1 VRALVVADG
10 EPQPSDLEL
19 LATADMV
26 VAADGGAA
34 WAHAAGRVP
43 DLLVGDLD
51 SARPE
56 LVADLEAQGTR
67 IERHAVDKD
76 ESDTELAVARALATG
91 ADEVVLVA
99 ALGGKRVDHGI
110 ANLLLLAVPEWHA
123 RLRIV
128 SGEAVVRALRGPD
141 RLRLDSAVGDLVTLL
156 PLGDDAEGVRTEGMR
171 YPLHGER
178 LRGGRAR
185 GLSNVVEREGA
196 SLSLERGTLLVIEI
210 KTGGEPR

>member
-1 VRALVVADG
+1 MRALVVADG
-10 EPQPSDLEL
+10 EPQPGDLEL
-19 LATADMV
+19 LATADLV

-34 WAHAAGRVP
+34 WAHAAGRTP

-51 SARPE
+51 STRPE

-67 IERHAVDKD
+67 VERHAVDKD
-76 ESDTELAVARALATG
+76 ESDTELAVARAFATG

-99 ALGGKRVDHGI
+99 ALGGARLDHGI
-110 ANLLLLAVPEWHA
+110 ANLLLLAAAEW
-123 RLRIV
+123 RDRVRIV
-128 SGEAVVRALRGPD
+128 NGEAVVRAVRGPGS
-141 RLRLDSAVGDLVTLL
+141 LRLESAVGDLVTLL
-156 PLGDDAEGVRTEGMR
+156 PLGDEAEGVRTDGLR
-171 YPLHGER
+171 YPLHGEP

-210 KTGGEPR
+210 RRGGEPR

>member
-1 VRALVVADG
+1 MRAVVVADG
-10 EPQPSDLEL
+10 EPQPGDLEL
-19 LATADMV
+19 LVSADMV

-43 DLLVGDLD
+43 DMLVGDLD
-51 SARPE
+51 SAPAE

-67 IERHAVDKD
+67 VERHAVDKD
-76 ESDTELAVARALATG
+76 ESDTELAVARALASG

-99 ALGGKRVDHGI
+99 ALGGKRLDHGI

-128 SGEAVVRALRGPD
+128 SGAAVVRALRGPD

-156 PLGDDAEGVRTEGMR
+156 PLGEDVEGVRTEGMK
-171 YPLHGER
+171 YALSGER